1 MQVYKAPLNDMKF
14 LFKEFLYDGGFEI
27 IFQNSDFEISDLD
40 LILDQAARFCEKEL
54 LPINQ
59 TGDGEGCRYESG
71 QVITPSGFKEAYGI
85 SKSH

>member
-14 LFKEFLYDGGFEI
+14 LFKEFLYDGGFDI
-27 IFQNSDFEISDLD
+27 IFQNSDFEFSDLD
-40 LILDQAARFCEKEL
+40 LILDQAARFCEEEL

-71 QVITPSGFKEAYGI
+71 HVFTPTGFKEVY
-85 SKSH
+85 